1 MNTQKIAI
9 TIPTDLLTTIDD
21 ISKQKGIS
29 RSRYIS
35 NLLREKVLD
44 EKERQIKES
53 YNRVFSDALILREQL
68 ETASWLEGTGSKE
81 GQEW

>member
-1 MNTQKIAI
+1 MNTQKVAI
-9 TIPTDLLTTIDD
+9 TMPADLLATIDD

-35 NLLREKVLD
+35 NILKEKVLD
-44 EKERQIKES
+44 EKERQIKAS
-53 YNRVFSDALILREQL
+53 YNQVFSDELILREQI

>member
-1 MNTQKIAI
+1 MNTEKVAI
-9 TIPTDLLTTIDD
+9 TVPADLLSIIDD
-21 ISKQKGIS
+21 ISKQKGMS

-35 NLLREKVLD
+35 TILREKVIQ
-44 EKERQIKES
+44 EKEKRIKAE
-53 YNRVFSDALILREQL
+53 YNRVFSDELILKEQI

>member
-1 MNTQKIAI
+1 MNTQKVAI

-44 EKERQIKES
+44 EKEKQIRAS
-53 YNRVFSDALILREQL
+53 YDRIFSDELVLREQL

>member
-1 MNTQKIAI
+1 MNTQKVAI
-9 TIPTDLLTTIDD
+9 TIPTDLLATIDD

-35 NLLREKVLD
+35 NILREKVLD
-44 EKERQIKES
+44 EKEKQIRAS
-53 YNRVFSDALILREQL
+53 YDRIFSDELVLREQL

>member
-1 MNTQKIAI
+1 MNTQKVAI
-9 TIPTDLLTTIDD
+9 TMPTDLLTTIDD

-35 NLLREKVLD
+35 NILKEKVLD
-44 EKERQIKES
+44 EKEKQIKAS
-53 YNRVFSDALILREQL
+53 YNRVFSEELILREQL
-68 ETASWLEGTGSKE
+68 ETAKWLEGSGNKE

>member
-1 MNTQKIAI
+1 MNTQKVAI
-9 TIPTDLLTTIDD
+9 TMPIDLLTTIDN

-35 NLLREKVLD
+35 NILRKTVLA
-44 EKERQIKES
+44 EKERQVKAS
-53 YNRVFSDALILREQL
+53 YNRVFSDELILREQL
-68 ETASWLEGTGSKE
+68 ETASWLEGAGSKE

>member
-1 MNTQKIAI
+1 MNTQKVAI
-9 TIPTDLLTTIDD
+9 TVPADLLTTIDN

-35 NLLREKVLD
+35 NILREKVLD
-44 EKERQIKES
+44 EKEKQIKTS
-53 YNRVFSDALILREQL
+53 YNRVFSDELILREQI

>member
-1 MNTQKIAI
+1 MNTQKVAI

-44 EKERQIKES
+44 EKERQIKVS
-53 YNRVFSDALILREQL
+53 YNRVFSDELILREQL